1 MSVFTTVTVAQLK
14 QWLSAYPLG
23 ELLDLQ
29 GISAGIS
36 NTNYFVTTSSGRY
49 VLTLFEEHGADELPY
64 FLELMA
70 HLAQHG
76 VPCPHPV
83 ASNDG
88 QYLGELNGK
97 PAALVSSLPG
107 RDLETPSAAHCAEV
121 GRVLAGMHLAGQG
134 FDGRMHNPRGAPW
147 RAATAQR
154 IAGFLD
160 AEQQALLQQAM
171 TLASASEALDLPQGI
186 IHADLFRDNVLFD
199 SEQLGGVIDF
209 YYACND
215 VLLYDVAIAVNDWC
229 TAADHTLD
237 QARTQALL
245 QAYHA
250 VRAFTAAEQQAWP
263 QLLQVAALRFWLSRL
278 QDHHFPQAGELTHAK
293 DPEHF
298 RHILQ
303 ARLDNAATNTLWPIS
318 PAQANVNSED

>member
-1 MSVFTTVTVAQLK
+1 MSVFTTVTVDQLK
-14 QWLSAYPLG
+14 QWLHAYPLG

-49 VLTLFEEHGADELPY
+49 VLTLFEEHSAEELPY
-64 FLELMA
+64 FLKLMA

-83 ASNDG
+83 ECSGGN
-88 QYLGELNGK
+88 YLGELNGK
-97 PAALVSSLPG
+97 PASLVSCLPG
-107 RDLETPSAAHCAEV
+107 RDLATPGPEHCAEV
-121 GRVLAGMHLAGQG
+121 GRVLGGMHIAGQN
-134 FDGRMHNPRGAPW
+134 FDGHMRNPRGAEW
-147 RAATAQR
+147 RTATAER

-160 AEQQALLQQAM
+160 ADELALLRHAM
-171 TLASASEALDLPQGI
+171 TLDIATQAELPLGI

-229 TAADHTLD
+229 TADDHTLD
-237 QARTQALL
+237 PARTQALL

-250 VRAFTAAEQQAWP
+250 VRAFTPAEQQAWP

-278 QDHHFPQAGELTHAK
+278 QDKHFPHAGELTHAK
-293 DPEHF
+293 DPDHF
-298 RHILQ
+298 RHVLQ
-303 ARLDNAATNTLWPIS
+303 ARLDDAAINTLW
-318 PAQANVNSED
+318 QAPLAKAYRGL